1 MYMHQRIERHV
12 AATNFFELVGAV
24 SAQHGCLL
32 SRGANKDEISVS
44 VSFCNYIHNYFMI
57 ILMKFIILKVNIFFI
72 SKRNPSMIKALLCF
86 IDKDKKE
93 LQEIIDSLKI
103 VVQKFKTCEGKI
115 LRLEQIEQFCI
126 SKNMALILYVL
137 RMRPCF

>member
-1 MYMHQRIERHV
+1 
-12 AATNFFELVGAV
+12 
-24 SAQHGCLL
+24 
-32 SRGANKDEISVS
+32 
-44 VSFCNYIHNYFMI
+44 
-57 ILMKFIILKVNIFFI
+57 
-72 SKRNPSMIKALLCF
+72 MIKALLCF

-93 LQEIIDSLKI
+93 LLEMIDSLKI

-126 SKNMALILYVL
+126 SKNMALILYVF